1 MIDYYKAI
9 DTETGQE
16 VTYLREVSNR
26 ISPEMSAQDCF
37 VALSFL
43 REELEELWT
52 NGTLDKEGERLRSE
66 LYTIRSIFFSD
77 HEKLQYD
84 RKLRQAQRKALEVEK
99 VTTTD
104 ASNLSAKKEIPFEPV
119 AVTQTKESPLKNYL
133 FAAFAFVILLSLILF
148 FNINVIVLIIGAIL
162 IVALM
167 LLMSYEILMETNQLT
182 FEHICFKYKGNDNQ
196 LFTDL
201 DVTMETGQVV
211 GILGASGSGKTTLTE
226 ILLGQ
231 LKPTCQQF
239 RILENGKPVTAGSRS
254 WSYVPQQ
261 NLLREYLKVS
271 ETFDFYADHHLKG
284 GGKLTKKHRI
294 AGIMDDLGLTE
305 FANKKISE
313 LSGGQ
318 KRRVSIGIEL
328 LSPSPYFI
336 LDEPSSGLDALSDR
350 NLLRTLKILAK
361 SANKSIVVITHNTEN
376 LAIFDKIIFL
386 SKGRPTFAG
395 TYEEL
400 LLEYKTSDPYMIRK
414 YMDMNIADVYQELN
428 ASTRI
433 YKI

>member
-77 HEKLQYD
+77 H
-84 RKLRQAQRKALEVEK
+84 VEK

-167 LLMSYEILMETNQLT
+167 LLMS
-182 FEHICFKYKGNDNQ
+182 
-196 LFTDL
+196 
-201 DVTMETGQVV
+201 
-211 GILGASGSGKTTLTE
+211 
-226 ILLGQ
+226 
-231 LKPTCQQF
+231 
-239 RILENGKPVTAGSRS
+239 
-254 WSYVPQQ
+254 
-261 NLLREYLKVS
+261 
-271 ETFDFYADHHLKG
+271 
-284 GGKLTKKHRI
+284 
-294 AGIMDDLGLTE
+294 
-305 FANKKISE
+305 
-313 LSGGQ
+313 
-318 KRRVSIGIEL
+318 
-328 LSPSPYFI
+328 
-336 LDEPSSGLDALSDR
+336 
-350 NLLRTLKILAK
+350 
-361 SANKSIVVITHNTEN
+361 
-376 LAIFDKIIFL
+376 
-386 SKGRPTFAG
+386 
-395 TYEEL
+395 
-400 LLEYKTSDPYMIRK
+400 
-414 YMDMNIADVYQELN
+414 
-428 ASTRI
+428 
-433 YKI
+433 

>member
-133 FAAFAFVILLSLILF
+133 FAAFALILLSLILF

-167 LLMSYEILMETNQLT
+167 LLMS
-182 FEHICFKYKGNDNQ
+182 
-196 LFTDL
+196 
-201 DVTMETGQVV
+201 
-211 GILGASGSGKTTLTE
+211 
-226 ILLGQ
+226 
-231 LKPTCQQF
+231 
-239 RILENGKPVTAGSRS
+239 
-254 WSYVPQQ
+254 
-261 NLLREYLKVS
+261 
-271 ETFDFYADHHLKG
+271 
-284 GGKLTKKHRI
+284 
-294 AGIMDDLGLTE
+294 
-305 FANKKISE
+305 
-313 LSGGQ
+313 
-318 KRRVSIGIEL
+318 
-328 LSPSPYFI
+328 
-336 LDEPSSGLDALSDR
+336 
-350 NLLRTLKILAK
+350 
-361 SANKSIVVITHNTEN
+361 
-376 LAIFDKIIFL
+376 
-386 SKGRPTFAG
+386 
-395 TYEEL
+395 
-400 LLEYKTSDPYMIRK
+400 
-414 YMDMNIADVYQELN
+414 
-428 ASTRI
+428 
-433 YKI
+433 